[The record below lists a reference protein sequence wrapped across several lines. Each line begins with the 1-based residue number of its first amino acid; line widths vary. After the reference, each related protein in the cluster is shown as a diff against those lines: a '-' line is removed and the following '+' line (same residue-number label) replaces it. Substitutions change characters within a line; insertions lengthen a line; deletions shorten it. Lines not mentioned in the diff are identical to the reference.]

1 MVVENATNF
10 MPLLTTV
17 GFGGIAGF
25 LVGIAIRY
33 IIKIIAVI
41 AGLFL
46 AALMYLQSQAIL
58 NVNWGK
64 LQTMSQPILS
74 TLTNNLNSTGGVG
87 TGTTHSTIPN
97 IIHSNLPF
105 LPVDMGF
112 PLVGSA
118 GLGFILGLTRR

>member
-1 MVVENATNF
+1 MLAENATNF

-46 AALMYLQSQAIL
+46 AALLYLQSQAIL

-74 TLTNNLNSTGGVG
+74 TLTNNLNSTGVG
-87 TGTTHSTIPN
+87 TGMGHSAIPN
-97 IIHSNLPF
+97 VIHSSLPF

>member
-1 MVVENATNF
+1 MVAENATNF

-46 AALMYLQSQAIL
+46 AAS
-58 NVNWGK
+58 NVF
-64 LQTMSQPILS
+64 
-74 TLTNNLNSTGGVG
+74 
-87 TGTTHSTIPN
+87 TIT
-97 IIHSNLPF
+97 SN
-105 LPVDMGF
+105 
-112 PLVGSA
+112 
-118 GLGFILGLTRR
+118 TEC

>member
-1 MVVENATNF
+1 MVAENATNF

-41 AGLFL
+41 VGLFL
-46 AALMYLQSQAIL
+46 AVLMYLQSQAIL
-58 NVNWGK
+58 NVNWEK

-74 TLTNNLNSTGGVG
+74 TLTNKLNSTGVG
-87 TGTTHSTIPN
+87 TGTGHSTIPN

-112 PLVGSA
+112 PLFGSA